1 MTLGQGRSMFEFNHL
16 VCQFKQCHLSPSL
29 SHTADLMDVY
39 CEHMFAKATI
49 TFMNQPIITRPCLHL
64 HHFNF
69 HEYVNILG
77 GLG

>member
-16 VCQFKQCHLSPSL
+16 VCQFKQCHLPPSL
-29 SHTADLMDVY
+29 SHTAALMDVY

-64 HHFNF
+64 HHYNF